1 MYSWWKDEAALCEAT
16 ETKCIRNHITVD
28 AASMRSAGSADGGMN
43 KDAAITIALVANLVL
58 ALVAGSLIYLHIR
71 R

>member
-1 MYSWWKDEAALCEAT
+1 
-16 ETKCIRNHITVD
+16 
-28 AASMRSAGSADGGMN
+28 MRSAGSADGGMN